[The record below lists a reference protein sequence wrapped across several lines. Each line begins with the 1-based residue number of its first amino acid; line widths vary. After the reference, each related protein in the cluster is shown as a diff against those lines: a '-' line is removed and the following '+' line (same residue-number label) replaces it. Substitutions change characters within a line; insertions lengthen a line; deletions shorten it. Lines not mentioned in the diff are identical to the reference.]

1 MLKPAF
7 IYPKGKEVSSW
18 VYAHELGRMYL
29 EQCFHGKMHTRAFE
43 DIGTEEEVLRAV
55 DQAVEEGCNVIFTV
69 APQMASTS
77 VKAAIKYPKLKIF
90 NCSVNLSYS
99 SIRTYYARMYE
110 SKFMSK
116 TRPFLTCTSSVI
128 P

>member
-1 MLKPAF
+1 MKRDLARIWDELLLTSRGSEIALVEKPEVKESGSPKLLNWLLPGTAIEPEMLKPAF

-55 DQAVEEGCNVIFTV
+55 DQAVEEGTD
-69 APQMASTS
+69 
-77 VKAAIKYPKLKIF
+77 
-90 NCSVNLSYS
+90 
-99 SIRTYYARMYE
+99 
-110 SKFMSK
+110 
-116 TRPFLTCTSSVI
+116 
-128 P
+128 